1 MKLSH
6 RPPSKNAL
14 TTLAALQSA
23 VTKALD
29 KKQKLGHYAVF
40 WKNGEVIEEYFTD
53 STSSKDFQQ
62 FLLDSPEMSDE
73 EYEAIEEK
81 RRHLQPRS
89 PY

>member
-14 TTLAALQSA
+14 AALAALQSA

-40 WKNGEVIEEYFTD
+40 WKNGEVTEEHFTD

-62 FLLDSPEMSDE
+62 FLLDSPEMSDNE
-73 EYEAIEEK
+73 TQI
-81 RRHLQPRS
+81 
-89 PY
+89 